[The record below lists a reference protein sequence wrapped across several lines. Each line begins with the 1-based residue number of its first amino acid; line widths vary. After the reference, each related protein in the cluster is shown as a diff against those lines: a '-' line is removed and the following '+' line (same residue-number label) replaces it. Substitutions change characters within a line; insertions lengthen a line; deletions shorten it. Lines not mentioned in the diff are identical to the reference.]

1 MAWSMGSEFGPD
13 DPFRTTICTR
23 FSTIMLMSMVI
34 TIILHLNLVH
44 LEKISY
50 FQLFISCAGSGRG
63 VVAIVSVTRP
73 VRSDN

>member
-13 DPFRTTICTR
+13 DPFRTTIYTR
-23 FSTIMLMSMVI
+23 FSTIML